1 MALTHLFQLL
11 VLVCCLLASVASSAR
26 QLSSSG
32 HTLGARL
39 DDNRGLG
46 ECWDALNELKSCTDE
61 IVVFFVH
68 GQTDIDS
75 ECCRAIEV
83 ITRNCW
89 SAMLTSLGFTSE
101 EGYILRGYCDA
112 SPAVAAPAPA
122 PAPVAAAAAAPPA
135 PVAAAAAAPPAPA
148 PAPVAAAAPPGSG
161 PAAAAPLA
169 ASPISPVPAV

>member
-1 MALTHLFQLL
+1 MALPHLFHVL
-11 VLVCCLLASVASSAR
+11 VLVCCLLASVASSSAR
-26 QLSSSG
+26 QLSSSA
-32 HTLGARL
+32 HTLASRL
-39 DDNRGLG
+39 DDNRGLA
-46 ECWDALNELKSCTDE
+46 ECWDALNELKACTDE

-75 ECCRAIEV
+75 DCCRAIEV

-112 SPAVAAPAPA
+112 SPAAADVAAPTPA
-122 PAPVAAAAAAPPA
+122 PAPVAAAAATPPA
-135 PVAAAAAAPPAPA
+135 PVA
-148 PAPVAAAAPPGSG
+148 VAAAAPSGSG

-169 ASPISPVPAV
+169 FSPISPVPAV